1 MARESK
7 ILRVG
12 DHAPDFELPDAL
24 TGETV
29 KLGDLLGRPL
39 MIYFGRGTW

>member
-7 ILRVG
+7 VLKLG
-12 DHAPDFELPDAL
+12 DTAPEFLLPDAAS
-24 TGETV
+24 GEEV
-29 KLGDLLGRPL
+29 SLSSLLGRPL